1 MPLLTVNRRN
11 EILTGT
17 LSLFAVYNSI
27 QGTISISSR
36 TNLSHYIAIQKRYSS
51 RWKYCWKQRMLT
63 FNSFCCVKT
72 KHIIRNAFY
81 VNDKITSK
89 DSITSKRTFDSLFFL
104 YCKKFR
110 NQYISINKEKVDFSL
125 NISNKLTLLRA
136 SRVNAITQARQQSV
150 VNFAVKIPRKETGV
164 PKRKR

>member
-1 MPLLTVNRRN
+1 MHS
-11 EILTGT
+11 T
-17 LSLFAVYNSI
+17 LMTKLHQRI
-27 QGTISISSR
+27 QLHLNVRLI
-36 TNLSHYIAIQKRYSS
+36 
-51 RWKYCWKQRMLT
+51 
-63 FNSFCCVKT
+63 
-72 KHIIRNAFY
+72 
-81 VNDKITSK
+81 
-89 DSITSKRTFDSLFFL
+89 LFFL